1 MIRRQHQ
8 AYTLGLA
15 LFLGLHNRRSLTL
28 NREDALFQVGSSS
41 DRLRVTG
48 TLEKSVPGTLEVRR
62 CSPPQ
67 PTPFGGVITCGKRT
81 VE

>member
-48 TLEKSVPGTLEVRR
+48 TLEVLPAH
-62 CSPPQ
+62 
-67 PTPFGGVITCGKRT
+67 
-81 VE
+81 